1 MGLFDKLEK
10 ALSKGADIAGDT
22 INKVGEASEGWGE
35 RADAWLQ
42 QDDKFDKVKEKVTPV
57 ANAAKEKATFFAGKA
72 EETVTK
78 VVNDTKEKAAA
89 AKAKN
94 QEDVDYIA
102 EDDVVSPEK
111 ADVFVAPVEPETVT
125 VVVVE
130 EKVTPKVTPKVDD
143 FDNAVKSNAQEFL
156 VGEVRE
162 PELGDVTA
170 KKKAST
176 KKKAP
181 VSLSALKDEAKALG
195 IKGYSKLGKE
205 DLAKA
210 VKSAKR
216 KAAK

>member
-111 ADVFVAPVEPETVT
+111 ADVFVAPVEPETETVT

-130 EKVTPKVTPKVDD
+130 EKVTPKVDD

>member
-94 QEDVDYIA
+94 QEEDVDYIA

-111 ADVFVAPVEPETVT
+111 ADVFVEPVEPETVT

-130 EKVTPKVTPKVDD
+130 EKVTPKVND
-143 FDNAVKSNAQEFL
+143 FDNAVRSNAQEFL
-156 VGEVRE
+156 VGEVKE
-162 PELGDVTA
+162 PELGDVPA
-170 KKKAST
+170 KKKTSA

-181 VSLSALKDEAKALG
+181 VSLTALKDEAKALG
-195 IKGYSKLGKE
+195 IKGYSKLSKE